1 MVGGR
6 DIALLLYGPSARE
19 LENRIDELRNRDVCF
34 ASINKFDE
42 VEQRFLT
49 PIDRALDL
57 VVAGNPND
65 MRQRW
70 AAFHNYL
77 QRPDRN
83 MLMLTAYATIGL
95 PPHLCAGDAFVDAF
109 NEKLLY
115 FHTGGPMPIS
125 PLSPL
130 NFWGGNTLSVA
141 LPLLALSGPKR
152 IFIFG
157 ADGGAEPPTTLGAGV
172 YFFGETA
179 EVDSSERRQREASRR
194 LTHEAK
200 QCDQNAPFSVMAIV
214 KLFRRNPPEI
224 YNCCPHSNY
233 TAFERISVDAGLRML
248 KG

>member
-70 AAFHNYL
+70 AAFHDYL

-95 PPHLCAGDAFVDAF
+95 PPHLCAGDAF

-125 PLSPL
+125 PTIAAEFLG
-130 NFWGGNTLSVA
+130 WQHVVGC
-141 LPLLALSGPKR
+141 LA
-152 IFIFG
+152 
-157 ADGGAEPPTTLGAGV
+157 AACA
-172 YFFGETA
+172 
-179 EVDSSERRQREASRR
+179 
-194 LTHEAK
+194 
-200 QCDQNAPFSVMAIV
+200 
-214 KLFRRNPPEI
+214 
-224 YNCCPHSNY
+224 
-233 TAFERISVDAGLRML
+233 
-248 KG
+248 